1 MIWRCAAC
9 YDGECLHS
17 GPIADRSHCPA
28 DSAEANWKREQEFGY
43 VDAFDD
49 DYSWWWEYQG
59 QSVIAAVRAM
69 IRARKHSKRVKLGG
83 R

>member
-28 DSAEANWKREQEFGY
+28 DSGEANWGEAVRQEFTI
-43 VDAFDD
+43 V
-49 DYSWWWEYQG
+49 EYIMKGGEKWFAEKQVAE
-59 QSVIAAVRAM
+59 SVLTEAART
-69 IRARKHSKRVKLGG
+69 RRT
-83 R
+83 